1 MLAISFGRPYGEGDN
16 PFPGAPCTA
25 VPWAIRLDG
34 RGMPPMNLKEAI
46 RIILKLPQKA
56 TRHGLLVLLLLT
68 SACTTTGQ
76 VTQPDANNRILAENS
91 QMKKRL
97 PSIERENDVLN
108 QENLE
113 YKKRLRQTEAKIEK
127 LSADLTTLNEK
138 YAMDMAQSEEQIGN
152 LHERYNLLQGEST
165 RKFAELMELY
175 NALEQKRNQDVK
187 ALNNQIAEQK
197 NTFSLERDALK
208 QQSAKR
214 EFELLG
220 EIADLKKDLDS
231 REMEIA
237 SLKTANSDISQQ
249 MNKLSAK
256 LEASQAT
263 REQVEQELIA
273 AKEANAKLLQKI
285 QRLSGG
291 SAIREPKP

>member
-1 MLAISFGRPYGEGDN
+1 M
-16 PFPGAPCTA
+16 
-25 VPWAIRLDG
+25 
-34 RGMPPMNLKEAI
+34 
-46 RIILKLPQKA
+46 
-56 TRHGLLVLLLLT
+56 RHGLLGLLLLT
-68 SACTTTGQ
+68 SACTTTGRS
-76 VTQPDANNRILAENS
+76 TQPDSNDRIMAENS

-113 YKKRLRQTEAKIEK
+113 YKKRLRQTDAKIEK

-152 LHERYNLLQGEST
+152 LHERYNLLQSEST

-175 NALEQKRNQDVK
+175 NVLEQKRNQEVK

-197 NTFSLERDALK
+197 NAFSLERDELK
-208 QQSAKR
+208 QQGAKR

-220 EIADLKKDLDS
+220 EITDLKKSLDS
-231 REMEIA
+231 QDMEIA
-237 SLKTANSDISQQ
+237 SFKTANSEISQQ
-249 MNKLSAK
+249 LSEISAK

-263 REQVEQELIA
+263 REQVEQELVA

-291 SAIREPKP
+291 SAIRDPKP